1 MLKIGIIGIAAV
13 FFAVLLKRDRPELSM
28 LLSVACG
35 TIIFAFAL
43 ERLGT
48 TIEFFKGLLSKL
60 PVEPAFFVTMVK
72 MLGIAYI
79 AEFSSSIC
87 KDCGHSAIASQIE
100 LFAKRSN
107 CCDVNSGDVL
117 SDRAD
122 WRAVLICKKYILI
135 IIILAVVFLPQYF
148 VYASDTEITDKIEQQ
163 MLEKIDMSE
172 IEKYSKDYLPD
183 RLSFSVIVDAIL
195 AGDQKAGEKICEYIY
210 ELFFYEI
217 AAVKPVII
225 NVLCYTILFMVF
237 SRLIFWRQDYVY
249 NVSFLFMYASVISML
264 MASFFVL
271 SDVAKGCIDV
281 LLTYLTA
288 LVPAYA
294 TVLLASG
301 KGFSA
306 SGFYM
311 LAFVLIYVVEWLI
324 KLVLIPGI
332 HLFLVLEVLNHVSS
346 EKKLE
351 KLAEFIESAVTKIMK
366 ASIKIVA
373 GIGIVQ
379 AMIAPAKDKI
389 SESLILKSFQ
399 AIPGVGRLGQGAGEI
414 MLGCAMLIKNSVGMA
429 AIIVLFFIV
438 LTPLVKTLIFSL
450 MYRLLSA
457 ALQPVSDS
465 RIVDGIEAVARAGNL
480 YYIVIRD
487 ASILF
492 FIVIAIVC
500 ASTSFMG
507 G

>member
-1 MLKIGIIGIAAV
+1 M
-13 FFAVLLKRDRPELSM
+13 
-28 LLSVACG
+28 
-35 TIIFAFAL
+35 
-43 ERLGT
+43 
-48 TIEFFKGLLSKL
+48 
-60 PVEPAFFVTMVK
+60 
-72 MLGIAYI
+72 
-79 AEFSSSIC
+79 
-87 KDCGHSAIASQIE
+87 
-100 LFAKRSN
+100 
-107 CCDVNSGDVL
+107 
-117 SDRAD
+117 
-122 WRAVLICKKYILI
+122 
-135 IIILAVVFLPQYF
+135 LAVIFLPQGF
-148 VYASDTEITDKIEQQ
+148 VYASDTEITDTIEQQ
-163 MLEKIDMSE
+163 MLEKIDMSDV
-172 IEKYSKDYLPD
+172 EKYSKDYLPE
-183 RLSFSVIVDAIL
+183 RLSFSDIVDAFL
-195 AGDQKAGEKICEYIY
+195 DKDQKAGEKICEYIY
-210 ELFFYEI
+210 ELFFYE
-217 AAVKPVII
+217 
-225 NVLCYTILFMVF
+225 
-237 SRLIFWRQDYVY
+237 QDYVY

-271 SDVAKGCIDV
+271 SDVAKRCIDV

-294 TVLLASG
+294 TVLLTSG

-351 KLAEFIESAVTKIMK
+351 KLAEFIEAAITKIMK

-438 LTPLVKTLIFSL
+438 LTPLVKTLVFSL

-457 ALQPVSDS
+457 ALQPVSDN
-465 RIVDGIEAVARAGNL
+465 RIVEGIEAVARAGNL

-500 ASTSFMG
+500 ASTSFIG

>member
-1 MLKIGIIGIAAV
+1 M
-13 FFAVLLKRDRPELSM
+13 
-28 LLSVACG
+28 
-35 TIIFAFAL
+35 
-43 ERLGT
+43 
-48 TIEFFKGLLSKL
+48 
-60 PVEPAFFVTMVK
+60 
-72 MLGIAYI
+72 
-79 AEFSSSIC
+79 
-87 KDCGHSAIASQIE
+87 
-100 LFAKRSN
+100 
-107 CCDVNSGDVL
+107 
-117 SDRAD
+117 
-122 WRAVLICKKYILI
+122 ICKKYILI
-135 IIILAVVFLPQYF
+135 IIILAVVFLPQCF

-183 RLSFSVIVDAIL
+183 RLSFSDIVDAIL

-217 AAVKPVII
+217 AAVRPVII

-399 AIPGVGRLGQGAGEI
+399 AIPGVGRFGQGAGEI

-457 ALQPVSDS
+457 ALQPVSDN
-465 RIVDGIEAVARAGNL
+465 RIVEGIEAVARAGNL

>member
-1 MLKIGIIGIAAV
+1 MLYDTFYGV
-13 FFAVLLKRDRPELSM
+13 FKAYF
-28 LLSVACG
+28 
-35 TIIFAFAL
+35 L
-43 ERLGT
+43 EA
-48 TIEFFKGLLSKL
+48 GLC
-60 PVEPAFFVTMVK
+60 
-72 MLGIAYI
+72 IQ
-79 AEFSSSIC
+79 C
-87 KDCGHSAIASQIE
+87 K
-100 LFAKRSN
+100 
-107 CCDVNSGDVL
+107 
-117 SDRAD
+117 
-122 WRAVLICKKYILI
+122 
-135 IIILAVVFLPQYF
+135 
-148 VYASDTEITDKIEQQ
+148 
-163 MLEKIDMSE
+163 
-172 IEKYSKDYLPD
+172 
-183 RLSFSVIVDAIL
+183 FSVYVRI
-195 AGDQKAGEKICEYIY
+195 GYINAY
-210 ELFFYEI
+210 GI
-217 AAVKPVII
+217 
-225 NVLCYTILFMVF
+225 
-237 SRLIFWRQDYVY
+237 
-249 NVSFLFMYASVISML
+249 
-264 MASFFVL
+264 FFVL

-414 MLGCAMLIKNSVGMA
+414 MLGCAMLIKTVSVWLRLSCFFHCADPSCKNTNLFADVQIAFRCVA
-429 AIIVLFFIV
+429 AGFRQQDCGGHRSRCQGRKSVL
-438 LTPLVKTLIFSL
+438 
-450 MYRLLSA
+450 YR
-457 ALQPVSDS
+457 DK
-465 RIVDGIEAVARAGNL
+465 RCI
-480 YYIVIRD
+480 YIV
-487 ASILF
+487 